1 MSEDMFP
8 RLVYLLVLLV
18 AISGWMLVEFRGSIG
33 RADLEGGNFD
43 QLRESI
49 VARLLTLP
57 DETMVY
63 PGHGNPTT
71 IGYEK
76 MNNPFFR

>member
-1 MSEDMFP
+1 MCIRQRVSGD
-8 RLVYLLVLLV
+8 VL
-18 AISGWMLVEFRGSIG
+18 FRGSIG